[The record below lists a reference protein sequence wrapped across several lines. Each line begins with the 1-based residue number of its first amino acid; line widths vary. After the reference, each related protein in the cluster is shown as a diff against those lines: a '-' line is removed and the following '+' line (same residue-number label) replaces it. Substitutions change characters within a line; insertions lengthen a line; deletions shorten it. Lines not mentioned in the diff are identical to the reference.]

1 MNKIINTITNKN
13 IFRNNEF
20 IKTLF
25 IKSMFRKLGFFS
37 GFLYGINQNVKINN
51 IELYGFNAGLV
62 YGSIGLTVMGSAPL
76 WFLMNIYF
84 FHNHK
89 AFILPDVILKKYKPK
104 CEQGKNNNNN
114 DSLFLVIL

>member
-25 IKSMFRKLGFFS
+25 IKSMFRKLGFI
-37 GFLYGINQNVKINN
+37 GGGLIGINQDTKINN
-51 IELYGFNAGLV
+51 IELSKF
-62 YGSIGLTVMGSAPL
+62 GSFLLFGGIGLTIMGSAPL

-84 FHNHK
+84 YNNHK

-104 CEQGKNNNNN
+104 CEQGKNNNN
-114 DSLFLVIL
+114 DSLFTVIL

>member
-20 IKTLF
+20 IKSLILKT
-25 IKSMFRKLGFFS
+25 IFRKIGFIT

-51 IELYGFNAGLV
+51 IELYGFNSGLV
-62 YGSIGLTVMGSAPL
+62 YGGIFLTVTGSAPL

-114 DSLFLVIL
+114 DSLFSLIL

>member
-37 GFLYGINQNVKINN
+37 GFLYGINQDTKINN
-51 IELYGFNAGLV
+51 IQLSKFGSGLI
-62 YGSIGLTVMGSAPL
+62 YGSFCLTVMSSAPL
-76 WFLMNIYF
+76 WFLTNIYF
-84 FHNHK
+84 YHNHK

-104 CEQGKNNNNN
+104 CEQGKNNNSN